1 MGRRGYVSSNKN
13 EVIRAALKS
22 LFFIFFFTK
31 RFRMH
36 QKALKAPKSIKST
49 KSTKSTKKHKNTI
62 KQNHKT
68 QISEQKLKM
77 RLKNI

>member
-1 MGRRGYVSSNKN
+1 MGRRGYVSNNKN

-22 LFFIFFFTK
+22 LFFIFFFYK
-31 RFRMH
+31 KISH
-36 QKALKAPKSIKST
+36 APKSIKST

-68 QISEQKLKM
+68 QISEQKLKI